1 MTLDFLKRKEAQR
14 FIGIRKPKG
23 EDETI
28 EKIVGYLQRVS
39 GSVLEIGVGSGNL
52 LPYLPKQ
59 IQYYGIEPNPHLLPL
74 AQSESAAAGFV
85 SATVIDCTAEKLA
98 FNDSFFD
105 TVISVRTLCGTKQPE
120 ALAGIVR
127 VLKPGGV
134 FIFAEH
140 VRDPR
145 LTLRFVL
152 QKILSMLR
160 RVLHYNCDLSQDTA
174 RAIAAAGFA
183 HYEIYPFEVKRY
195 LGRYRIFGKAVKG

>member
-1 MTLDFLKRKEAQR
+1 MKLHLLKRREAKEY
-14 FIGIRKPKG
+14 IGLRVPKG

-28 EKIVGYLQRVS
+28 EKISGYLQSVS
-39 GSVLEIGVGSGNL
+39 GVVLEIGVGSGNL

-85 SATVIDCTAEKLA
+85 SAKVIDCTAEKLA
-98 FNDSFFD
+98 FGDAFFD
-105 TVISVRTLCGTKQPE
+105 AVVSVRTLCGTNQRF
-120 ALAGIVR
+120 ALAEILR

-145 LTLRFVL
+145 PTFRFAI
-152 QKILSMLR
+152 QKCLGVLR
-160 RVLHYNCDLSQDTA
+160 RILHYSCDPSQDTA
-174 RAIAAAGFA
+174 KAIAAAGFTQC
-183 HYEIYPFEVKRY
+183 EIYPFELKRY
-195 LGRYRIFGKAVKG
+195 LGRFRIFGRAVK